1 MKKSDFDS
9 AIEIIKE
16 SYPSV
21 VDFINKI
28 IKKNESLTEVN
39 NKLKLENDQLR
50 RSVEMYYSFISGGNK
65 DYV

>member
-9 AIEIIKE
+9 AMELIKE

-21 VDFINKI
+21 VDFINKV

-50 RSVEMYYSFISGGNK
+50 CSVEMYYSFISGGNK